1 MNKSCLQDAK
11 NFGMWVDD
19 AQTKIIV
26 TDNYMS
32 SWSRKQ
38 NWKSLKQTF
47 LILNGPYHILY
58 LSSPA
63 SLIYLTFLPEA
74 CAYLIIKLLTIIIV
88 QQMIKREVNFSS
100 PLLLHSSL
108 W

>member
-32 SWSRKQ
+32 SWRRKQ

-47 LILNGPYHILY
+47 LILNENYHIFEGKNET
-58 LSSPA
+58 SVIR
-63 SLIYLTFLPEA
+63 LIYD
-74 CAYLIIKLLTIIIV
+74 
-88 QQMIKREVNFSS
+88 
-100 PLLLHSSL
+100 
-108 W
+108 

>member
-47 LILNGPYHILY
+47 LILNGPYLIFEGENET
-58 LSSPA
+58 SVIR
-63 SLIYLTFLPEA
+63 LIYD
-74 CAYLIIKLLTIIIV
+74 
-88 QQMIKREVNFSS
+88 
-100 PLLLHSSL
+100 
-108 W
+108 

>member
-32 SWSRKQ
+32 SWRRKQ

-47 LILNGPYHILY
+47 LILNGPYQIFEGENET
-58 LSSPA
+58 SVIR
-63 SLIYLTFLPEA
+63 LIYD
-74 CAYLIIKLLTIIIV
+74 
-88 QQMIKREVNFSS
+88 
-100 PLLLHSSL
+100 
-108 W
+108 

>member
-47 LILNGPYHILY
+47 LILNGPYHIFEGENET
-58 LSSPA
+58 SVIR
-63 SLIYLTFLPEA
+63 LIYD
-74 CAYLIIKLLTIIIV
+74 
-88 QQMIKREVNFSS
+88 
-100 PLLLHSSL
+100 
-108 W
+108 